1 MTGPAA
7 ELLEALEARG
17 VRFTAQGDRLHA
29 DPAGP
34 LAAADLEALRAHKPA
49 ILALL
54 EDRERALLELREF
67 HLRMGL
73 SLEDAL
79 MAEHALRSGL
89 VREVVV
95 ILPPASMGP
104 PGNSWANGSATPAAT
119 PAPLSRS

>member
-7 ELLEALEARG
+7 ELLEALEARD

-29 DPAGP
+29 DPAGL
-34 LAAADLEALRAHKPA
+34 LAAAEVEALRAQKPA

-73 SLEDAL
+73 SPEDVL
-79 MAEHALRSGL
+79 MVERAIRSRA

-95 ILPPASMGP
+95 ILPAPAT
-104 PGNSWANGSATPAAT
+104 A
-119 PAPLSRS
+119 PAPKLAEAKALGS